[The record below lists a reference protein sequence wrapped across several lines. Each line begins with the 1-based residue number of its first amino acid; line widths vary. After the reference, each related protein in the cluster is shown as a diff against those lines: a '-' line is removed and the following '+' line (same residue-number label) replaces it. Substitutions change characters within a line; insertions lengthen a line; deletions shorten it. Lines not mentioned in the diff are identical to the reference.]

1 MLYLC
6 KLKIEQ
12 KNIMEKEQSNNQQSV
27 ANNQQSNNIVIA
39 GDYYILQSTAS
50 HLKECVCV
58 KLAPQDVVSNNKY
71 TGCLILKDENTA
83 KAMTCL
89 LNNIDVNDN
98 QQSIVTKFN
107 DIYSRIINQN
117 QPRLGYQIEYRQN
130 GLKDKNPQTIY
141 I

>member
-6 KLKIEQ
+6 KLRIEQ

-27 ANNQQSNNIVIA
+27 VNNQQYYYYIQQSIHSNLKICICVRITQQDLIA
-39 GDYYILQSTAS
+39 GG
-50 HLKECVCV
+50 
-58 KLAPQDVVSNNKY
+58 Y
-71 TGCLILKDENTA
+71 TNCLVLDDENTA

-98 QQSIVTKFN
+98 PQTIFTKFN
-107 DIYSRIINQN
+107 NIYNRIINRN
-117 QPRLGYQIEYRQN
+117 LPRLGYQIEYKQN
-130 GLKDKNPQTIY
+130 GLEDKNPQTIY